1 MDKISHVQLGEMLKT
16 AGASITSLLE
26 EKKGLQEQVEE
37 LESKVAH
44 FEHKEKAEKIAHQ
57 MEEKNLQPELSFS
70 EKVAGL
76 VERENLEVVEEAVKL
91 SAPQVKLASISDNG
105 SLIVDED
112 DAAANTFAASLASL

>member
-76 VERENLEVVEEAVKL
+76 VGRDNLEVVEEAVKL
-91 SAPQVKLASISDNG
+91 SAPQVKLASVSDEG
-105 SLIVDED
+105 AMLIDSD
-112 DAAANTFAASLASL
+112 DAAANVFAASLASL